1 MLLRNAFFYTAGL
14 CFLALAKVKHML
26 RGYASPKPFGMSEVD
41 RCVTYDIKVVDEWL
55 AYFERY
61 TKGERS
67 LNGKQVLELGPGS
80 DLGAGMY
87 LLSKGAYQYNACDV
101 NSLVTSA
108 PDKFYQRLY
117 QRLQTIEPQT
127 DVDFLQQQLD
137 RLKAGQ
143 PSRLNY
149 VVRDD
154 FDLIAAFGKET
165 MDIVFSQAAFEHFDD
180 IEATVSRLTSVCKP
194 SAIAVIEVDL
204 KTHSRW
210 ISDKD
215 PNNIYR
221 YSEAIYSLF
230 KFRGIP
236 NRVRPCE
243 YVDTFRRFGWQNVE
257 LTPISQQK
265 NAENSYSGMDK
276 QFSASKNQM
285 DYLSIMICA
294 TKGTN
299 G

>member
-1 MLLRNAFFYTAGL
+1 M
-14 CFLALAKVKHML
+14 ALAKVKHML

-41 RCVTYDIKVVDEWL
+41 RCVAYDIKVVDEWL

-61 TKGERS
+61 TKGEGS
-67 LNGKQVLELGPGS
+67 LDGKHVLELGPGS

-117 QRLQTIEPQT
+117 QRLQTMEPQT
-127 DVDFLQQQLD
+127 NVDFLQQQLD
-137 RLKAGQ
+137 ALKAGQ

-154 FDLIAAFGKET
+154 FDLIAAFGEET
-165 MDIVFSQAAFEHFDD
+165 MDVVFSQAAFEHFDD
-180 IEATVSRLTSVCKP
+180 VEATVSRLTSVCKP
-194 SAIAVIEVDL
+194 GAIAVIEVDL

-221 YSEAIYSLF
+221 YSEAIYNLF

-236 NRVRPCE
+236 NRVRPYE
-243 YVDTFRRFGWQNVE
+243 YVDAFRRFGWQNIE
-257 LTPISQQK
+257 LIPISQQRDT
-265 NAENSYSGMDK
+265 ENSYSGMDK
-276 QFSASKNQM
+276 QFSAPKNQM

-294 TKGTN
+294 TRGLN